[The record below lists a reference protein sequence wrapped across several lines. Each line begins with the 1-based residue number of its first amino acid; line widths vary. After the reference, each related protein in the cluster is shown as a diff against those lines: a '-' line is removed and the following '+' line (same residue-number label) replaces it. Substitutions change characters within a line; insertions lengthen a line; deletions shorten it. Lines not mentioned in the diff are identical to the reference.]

1 MQRMRFIV
9 FPALLIL
16 SFAPTADAQQRS
28 RAAATSTLTATVTDG
43 GGLPLQGVQVT
54 ATGPVERDG
63 TTLPNGVARFLNMRA
78 GQYRL
83 RFAHETFVLL
93 ERDVTIRAGAP
104 LAIDVML
111 TRAPEP
117 EAPPEPETPAAAPA
131 EAAPPGDPNVV
142 ELVSFIER
150 NFISSRDDVKRD
162 GLGCTASA
170 ETTLLQIREPIPE
183 RALPDADEVL
193 YVVAGEGTL
202 RLGNRDVPLS
212 GSTMAVVPR
221 GTVRGLTR
229 NGRNPLIVL
238 SVVSGPACTASSQ

>member
-1 MQRMRFIV
+1 MRFIALL
-9 FPALLIL
+9 PLLIL
-16 SFAPTADAQQRS
+16 ISAPAADAQQRS
-28 RAAATSTLTATVTDG
+28 RAAAATSTLTATVTDG

-54 ATGPVERDG
+54 VTGPLEREG
-63 TTLPNGVARFLNMRA
+63 TTLPNGVVRFLNMRA

-83 RFAHETFVLL
+83 RFAYEKFVLL

-117 EAPPEPETPAAAPA
+117 EAPPEPEKPAEAPK

-150 NFISSRDDVKRD
+150 NFISSRDQMKRD
-162 GLGCTASA
+162 ELGCTASA
-170 ETTLLQIREPIPE
+170 QTTLLQIREPVPE

-229 NGRNPLIVL
+229 SGRNPLIVL

>member
-1 MQRMRFIV
+1 MHRMRFI
-9 FPALLIL
+9 ALLAL
-16 SFAPTADAQQRS
+16 PLLTLAPAAEAQQRS

-54 ATGPVERDG
+54 VTGPVEREG

-83 RFAHETFVLL
+83 RFAHEKFVLL

-117 EAPPEPETPAAAPA
+117 ESPPEPEKPEPAP
-131 EAAPPGDPNVV
+131 EESAPPGDPNVV

-150 NFISSRDDVKRD
+150 NFIGSRDQLKRD
-162 GLGCTASA
+162 ELGCTASA
-170 ETTLLQIREPIPE
+170 QTTLLQIREPVPE
-183 RALPDADEVL
+183 RARSDADEVL

-229 NGRNPLIVL
+229 SGRNPLIVL
-238 SVVSGPACTASSQ
+238 SVVSGPACTAGSQ